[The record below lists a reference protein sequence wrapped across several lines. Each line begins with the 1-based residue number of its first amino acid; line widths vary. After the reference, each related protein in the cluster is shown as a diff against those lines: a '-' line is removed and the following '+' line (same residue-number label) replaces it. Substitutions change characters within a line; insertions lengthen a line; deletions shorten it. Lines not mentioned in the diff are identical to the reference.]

1 MSNNKDF
8 VRSETNKGAILN
20 VNNEA
25 LAAYKR
31 AREIRWKTEEQG
43 KKINKVEE
51 ELSEIKILLQKILEK
66 AGE

>member
-25 LAAYKR
+25 LTAYKR

-43 KKINKVEE
+43 KKIDKVEE